1 LDEVI
6 FMVQPEGFAE
16 PGLTDK
22 VCRLLKAL
30 YGLKQAPRQWH
41 HMLHAFLTT
50 LGFRRCYK
58 DQCIYV
64 MAGTTPRDTM
74 YLAVYVDDIT
84 IAGRNKAALR
94 NVKLAI
100 EARFATTDKG
110 ELDYLLGIKITRDRS
125 RGLVHMHQ
133 GLFIAGLLERFN
145 MTGCY
150 PAPTPQVLGAPTT
163 DDQAADS
170 RSVPYQNLVGALQ
183 YVVSATRPDVAN
195 AVRYLASHTHD
206 HTQTHWR
213 LAKRVLKYLAGT
225 PELGLCYSRAGSSVP
240 IAYSDADFANDSTDS
255 KSVTGS
261 VITLAGAAVVYVSRK
276 QSLVGQSTTEVEY
289 IAAAETA
296 KNVIWIRELLEEMQ
310 LPIPTPTRLWVDN
323 QSAIMVAARTSAH
336 GRTKHIRLRYHFLQD
351 EVASGTLH
359 LDYINTKAQLAD
371 ILTKALVEKQFIELR
386 AGLGLA

>member
-1 LDEVI
+1 
-6 FMVQPEGFAE
+6 M
-16 PGLTDK
+16 
-22 VCRLLKAL
+22 
-30 YGLKQAPRQWH
+30 
-41 HMLHAFLTT
+41 
-50 LGFRRCYK
+50 
-58 DQCIYV
+58 
-64 MAGTTPRDTM
+64 
-74 YLAVYVDDIT
+74 
-84 IAGRNKAALR
+84 
-94 NVKLAI
+94 AI

-145 MTGCY
+145 MTDCY
-150 PAPTPQVLGAPTT
+150 PAPTPQVLGVPTT

-276 QSLVGQSTTEVEY
+276 QSLVSQSTTEVEY
-289 IAAAETA
+289 IAAAEAA

-371 ILTKALVEKQFIELR
+371 ILAKALVEKQFIELR